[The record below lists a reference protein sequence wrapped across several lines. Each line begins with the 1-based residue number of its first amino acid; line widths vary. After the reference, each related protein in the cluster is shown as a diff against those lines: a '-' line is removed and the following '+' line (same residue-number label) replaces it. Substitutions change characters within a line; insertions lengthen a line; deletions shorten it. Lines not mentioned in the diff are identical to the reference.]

1 MLYFADTNILLRF
14 LNRAD
19 PDYTVTRAA
28 VRIINT
34 RGDDVTTAA
43 QNIAEFWN
51 VLTRPVTARGGYG
64 LSVTDAERRLPF
76 IERHFPLLPDHAA
89 AYFEW
94 KRLVVAHGRSYW
106 FGNKASKRP
115 LTQAS
120 LRCTR
125 WWKPSSLHRIPT
137 PLKRCWMSHLQA
149 LSTIPDPRGN
159 PSSLY
164 VA

>member
-28 VRIINT
+28 VRIIKA

-51 VLTRPVTARGGYG
+51 VLTRPVIARGGYG

-94 KRLVVAHGRSYW
+94 KRLVLSQDDFFCSHRQP
-106 FGNKASKRP
+106 K
-115 LTQAS
+115 
-120 LRCTR
+120 
-125 WWKPSSLHRIPT
+125 KPSNLGAAAKIVCDKMNLTMHWSWLT
-137 PLKRCWMSHLQA
+137 VLWAFRC
-149 LSTIPDPRGN
+149 
-159 PSSLY
+159 
-164 VA
+164 

>member
-1 MLYFADTNILLRF
+1 MPSHSTIPDRSPTVQVNIKNL
-14 LNRAD
+14 
-19 PDYTVTRAA
+19 
-28 VRIINT
+28 I
-34 RGDDVTTAA
+34 DDVQCYQTVRELRWP
-43 QNIAEFWN
+43 N
-51 VLTRPVTARGGYG
+51 G
-64 LSVTDAERRLPF
+64 
-76 IERHFPLLPDHAA
+76 IECP
-89 AYFEW
+89 
-94 KRLVVAHGRSYW
+94 GRSYW
-106 FGNKASKRP
+106 FGDKAKSNKASKRP

>member
-28 VRIINT
+28 VRIIKA

-51 VLTRPVTARGGYG
+51 VLTRPATARGGYG
-64 LSVTDAERRLPF
+64 LSVADAERRLPF
-76 IERHFPLLPDHAA
+76 IERHFPLLLDHAA

-94 KRLVVAHGRSYW
+94 KRLVVAHRVMGIQVHDARLVALMKVH
-106 FGNKASKRP
+106 GIAHV
-115 LTQAS
+115 LTLNPIDFA
-120 LRCTR
+120 RYAGITV
-125 WWKPSSLHRIPT
+125 IT
-137 PLKRCWMSHLQA
+137 PHEIV
-149 LSTIPDPRGN
+149 LSTP
-159 PSSLY
+159 
-164 VA
+164 